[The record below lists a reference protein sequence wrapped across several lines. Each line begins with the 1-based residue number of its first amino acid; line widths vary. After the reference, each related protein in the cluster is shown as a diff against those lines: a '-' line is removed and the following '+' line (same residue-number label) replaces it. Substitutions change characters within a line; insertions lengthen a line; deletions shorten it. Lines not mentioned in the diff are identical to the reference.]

1 MSEEVLTKETV
12 KKLMA
17 TKAETR
23 GVNLTNA
30 AVFVAKKKGK
40 EGVRKIE
47 EALEEFGFPLEFGR
61 VKTMDFYPA
70 GYLPVIFLLMKQLFN
85 WGDED
90 LRELCGFAVTS
101 SLVVRVYMKFFHSAP
116 QMAQKAPEIWR
127 EYFNVGELEVVDYDL
142 EKKYAIFE
150 IRNFDLHKTFCT
162 CVEGYLKNIMKL
174 LLNPRKIFSQEVK
187 CTFKGQSSHRFR
199 VTWK

>member
-1 MSEEVLTKETV
+1 MNEDVLEIRRLINDMCFCEKQGQSIVGQEAYFKTVCREYLSQDEV
-12 KKLMA
+12 
-17 TKAETR
+17 
-23 GVNLTNA
+23 
-30 AVFVAKKKGK
+30 
-40 EGVRKIE
+40 
-47 EALEEFGFPLEFGR
+47 
-61 VKTMDFYPA
+61 
-70 GYLPVIFLLMKQLFN
+70 
-85 WGDED
+85 
-90 LRELCGFAVTS
+90 VTD
-101 SLVVRVYMKFFHSAP
+101 
-116 QMAQKAPEIWR
+116 QEIWR